1 MDDLQL
7 RLLDPATDLD
17 LFRRAYS
24 WRLTPKRHTQPTR
37 MSFETFTDT
46 DPTQTVVGLFNGEL
60 QAAYLLHEYEPY
72 RFDVHM
78 TSDRC
83 APRENVLEGARR
95 VLRCLFEG
103 GAKEV
108 SALIVAR
115 NRPLCQFV
123 EAIGMRRVSR
133 MRFSSCADVSKGD
146 SIQPR
151 NQRTF
156 IKYAA
161 TRG

>member
-17 LFRRAYS
+17 LFRRAYD
-24 WRLTPKRHTQPTR
+24 WRTPKRHTQPTR
-37 MSFETFTDT
+37 MSFESFTDT

-60 QAAYLLHEYEPY
+60 QAVYLLHEYQPY
-72 RFDVHM
+72 HFDVHM
-78 TSDRC
+78 TSDRS

-95 VLRCLFEG
+95 VLRCLFDG

-108 SALIVAR
+108 SALIIAR
-115 NRPLCQFV
+115 NQPLCHFV
-123 EAIGMRRVSR
+123 EAIGMHRVSR
-133 MRFSSCADVSKGD
+133 MRFSSCTDVSKGD
-146 SIQPR
+146 SIDPR

-156 IKYAA
+156 LKYAA